1 MGQVVDA
8 WEAVN
13 AKIQALDKN
22 GANSKAAVDAVVKG
36 LSSLQKMEGVTAD
49 VLTQSGVGK
58 KVKDLSKHQVSEI
71 SAAAKKVVQ
80 AWKKAV
86 LQS

>member
-1 MGQVVDA
+1 MDA

-22 GANSKAAVDAVVKG
+22 GGNSKAAVEAVVKG
-36 LSSLQKMEGVTAD
+36 LSGLQNMQGVTAD

-58 KVKDLSKHQVSEI
+58 KVKDLSKHQVPEV

-86 LQS
+86 LKA